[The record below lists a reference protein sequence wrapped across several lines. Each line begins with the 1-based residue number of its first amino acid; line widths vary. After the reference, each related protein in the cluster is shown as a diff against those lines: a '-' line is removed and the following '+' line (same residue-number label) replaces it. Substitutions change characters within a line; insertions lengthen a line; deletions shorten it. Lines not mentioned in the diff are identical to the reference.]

1 MKMLFNLDILKGKRD
16 LNFRSYSWLLRSTEG
31 NNYRKIYISCIE
43 YDVSY
48 GCSIYYYPTDCNG
61 WVVPACMI

>member
-1 MKMLFNLDILKGKRD
+1 MLFNLDILKGKRD

-31 NNYRKIYISCIE
+31 NNYRKIYISCVE

-48 GCSIYYYPTDCNG
+48 GCSIYYYPTDYNG
-61 WVVPACMI
+61 WVVPVCMI